1 MILCVEADEYEQ
13 CSDGDPDGDWGV
25 LNPQTQVEFE
35 ALSRKPPG
43 ATTNAFIDVGGNFD
57 WDACGA
63 SKYGQSPSHEPSRSE
78 SPVRYDSSPDS
89 GSTYEE
95 SPKKAKSTK
104 GAKRVPTCRR
114 SVPLGG
120 KGKGK
125 GKQAMEK
132 ARRRQ
137 KKRDA
142 EESSDSE
149 EEEEDFDD
157 EEEDEEAVES
167 KKKRKKSIKK
177 GKKKPKRPTSDATT
191 NPIGVGAARK
201 AAGKGKGKGKGKRKG
216 PGGAYKNRYDNE
228 PFSDE
233 GEMTPD
239 EDRVLKGNNFHLDE
253 DFNEGTAVG
262 LMPELDPNAPR
273 EDDMGVGI
281 EDVTTFHDLEWGE
294 VDDTQDR
301 DRVLKGKPSWGGSE
315 TPGTTR
321 IAGAVTMTL
330 IQLFLQ
336 LFPLAALDRI
346 VIETNLYASIAI
358 GKSWY
363 PNVLAT

>member
-1 MILCVEADEYEQ
+1 MILCVEAHEYEQ
-13 CSDGDPDGDWGV
+13 CSDGERDGDWNV
-25 LNPQTQVEFE
+25 LDPPSEDE
-35 ALSRKPPG
+35 IEDLSREPPR
-43 ATTNAFIDVGGNFD
+43 ATTNAFIDLGGNFD

-63 SKYGQSPSHEPSRSE
+63 SKYGLSPSHEPSRSE
-78 SPVRYDSSPDS
+78 SRSSYDLSADS

-95 SPKKAKSTK
+95 SPQKPKRTKSAKQ
-104 GAKRVPTCRR
+104 VPTCRR
-114 SVPLGG
+114 SVPLSG

-125 GKQAMEK
+125 GRQAMEK

-137 KKRDA
+137 MKRDA

-149 EEEEDFDD
+149 GEMEDLSDSEEDA
-157 EEEDEEAVES
+157 EAVES
-167 KKKRKKSIKK
+167 KKKPKKSIKK
-177 GKKKPKRPTSDATT
+177 SKKTPKGPTSDATT

-201 AAGKGKGKGKGKRKG
+201 AAGKGKGNGKGKRKG

-239 EDRVLKGNNFHLDE
+239 KDMHLDE

-273 EDDMGVGI
+273 EDEMGVGV

-294 VDDTQDR
+294 LDDTQDR

-321 IAGAVTMTL
+321 IAGAATMTL

-336 LFPLAALDRI
+336 LFPLAALDQI
-346 VIETNLYASIAI
+346 VIETNLYASC
-358 GKSWY
+358 K
-363 PNVLAT
+363 ATSPGFW